1 MALQAV
7 KRFRMRELTTLPRL
21 IQPGV
26 PHIPPASQTTYTD
39 FFTKGSKST
48 KGKQQANEPMYPH
61 YTTPVS
67 ALNPFIPLK
76 NPSTGRWAPAKYSL
90 RRQADLV
97 KNARKSGT
105 LHLLPPGPKF
115 NPEGQRLKDKI
126 LVGEM
131 QAALAVR
138 AARKSTTDAPSATGG
153 ASATTTTNVS
163 GLTKVVSTLSRR
175 QKRLRLGR
183 PVVTW
188 NLLFRTHVRG
198 WDREIRWGGE
208 LKAKEVKG
216 ADVGNRL
223 YAGKRRMFKGHKWE
237 RVRGERMKM
246 QARMLRFMPARVA
259 KYKGQRLRRKPNPLR
274 PASGLG
280 RTKLPF

>member
-1 MALQAV
+1 M
-7 KRFRMRELTTLPRL
+7 
-21 IQPGV
+21 
-26 PHIPPASQTTYTD
+26 
-39 FFTKGSKST
+39 
-48 KGKQQANEPMYPH
+48 
-61 YTTPVS
+61 
-67 ALNPFIPLK
+67 
-76 NPSTGRWAPAKYSL
+76 

-115 NPEGQRLKDKI
+115 NPERQRLKDKI

-131 QAALAVR
+131 QAALAIR
-138 AARKSTTDAPSATGG
+138 AARKSTTGATEG
-153 ASATTTTNVS
+153 STATTATNVS

-183 PVVTW
+183 PVVTS
-188 NLLFRTHVRG
+188 NLLFRTHTRG
-198 WDREIRWGGE
+198 WDREIRWDGE

-237 RVRGERMKM
+237 RVRGERMK
-246 QARMLRFMPARVA
+246 
-259 KYKGQRLRRKPNPLR
+259 
-274 PASGLG
+274 
-280 RTKLPF
+280 